1 MSLLEEYIVELEKD
15 VKIDQFNIR
24 DVQMKL
30 PAYKH
35 KWVGRLM
42 RQKQQLNI
50 LYAKKAELRNRIG
63 RKIQETS
70 AYKVSKP
77 AADKAAD
84 NHESMVD
91 IVSQIDDTKVVVEL
105 LEKAERILSSMTY
118 DLKNLI
124 EVMKLEIT

>member
-50 LYAKKAELRNRIG
+50 LYAKKA
-63 RKIQETS
+63 
-70 AYKVSKP
+70 
-77 AADKAAD
+77 
-84 NHESMVD
+84 
-91 IVSQIDDTKVVVEL
+91 
-105 LEKAERILSSMTY
+105 
-118 DLKNLI
+118 
-124 EVMKLEIT
+124 